1 LSFVRGQKQGARS
14 LYRFA
19 QRPERDE
26 LVRTIREN
34 PDSSMERFAAG
45 LPGKNSAPPITLG
58 PAIAQRKGCATRPQY
73 LARRNKCADATSV
86 QGDLWSI
93 NNIHA

>member
-1 LSFVRGQKQGARS
+1 
-14 LYRFA
+14 
-19 QRPERDE
+19 
-26 LVRTIREN
+26 
-34 PDSSMERFAAG
+34 MERFAAG